1 MGAQK
6 KKVII
11 TKKFWPLFMDGL
23 QLSQGYRAPTKIQ
36 FAFLLFSY
44 PELPTT
50 QLINHGRMKD

>member
-1 MGAQK
+1 M
-6 KKVII
+6 I